1 MSEDIESSLKW
12 WHFLFVILIVL
23 CLSTLLFLVLVNCK
37 HILIDKLAFAQ
48 TTPMS
53 LLLLFAMPILMFVTW
68 MVSIVYFKRHM
79 KHKENP
85 KIQRT
90 FNVLIILC
98 GIGLFTPIL
107 IGPLTSH
114 YMKSKGYEKCK
125 PENTTTFTSTLNQYW
140 AKPEIGCGVWDL
152 NHKERQV
159 IKEEILNT
167 QSN

>member
-1 MSEDIESSLKW
+1 MSENFGDKPKW
-12 WHFLFVILIVL
+12 WH
-23 CLSTLLFLVLVNCK
+23 LLFMMALSLVFLHSVFLDGLEYKYVLIDELTFARTTVGVLVG
-37 HILIDKLAFAQ
+37 F
-48 TTPMS
+48 
-53 LLLLFAMPILMFVTW
+53 LLLPILLFAIPLI
-68 MVSIVYFKRHM
+68 FKRLMNPGYENSERVM
-79 KHKENP
+79 KIM
-85 KIQRT
+85 KIA
-90 FNVLIILC
+90 VILC

-107 IGPLTSH
+107 VGPLNSH

-140 AKPEIGCGVWDL
+140 AKPEIGCGVWNL